1 MKSEHIYPAA
11 FCEKAKELEDKIGYT
26 FEEKE
31 YLYEALTH
39 SSYSNEQPNRKLYP
53 CNERLEFLGDSVL
66 SLAVSRYLFGAHN
79 AFPEGEL
86 TRVRAVTVCEN
97 ALYEYACDISLGDYL
112 LLGKGEEMTD
122 GRHRRSILADAFEA
136 LIAAVFLDGSLD
148 AAEEFIMDHAKA
160 KAEVTVLNQVIKDY
174 KSYLQQLVQYSKGD
188 KLDYRLAGESGP
200 DHKKTFTVQVFLN
213 SNCIGTGSG
222 FSKRDAEQ
230 MAAKEALVLFGEP
243 V

>member
-1 MKSEHIYPAA
+1 MKDGPVYPEA
-11 FCEKAKELEDKIGYT
+11 FCRAAEVLQKKIGYT
-26 FEEKE
+26 FEDPL

-39 SSYSNEQPNRKLYP
+39 SSYANEHQKEMFV

-86 TRVRAVTVCEN
+86 TKIRAQTVCEN
-97 ALYEYACDISLGDYL
+97 ALYEYACQISLGDYL
-112 LLGKGEEMTD
+112 LLGKGEESSD

-136 LIAAVFLDGSLD
+136 LIAAIYLDGSID
-148 AAEEFIMDHAKA
+148 DAEEFVMDFAKA
-160 KAEVTVLNQVIKDY
+160 KAENVVLSNRIKDY
-174 KSYLQQLVQYSKGD
+174 KSYLQQLVQNSPGD
-188 KLDYRLAGESGP
+188 KLDYRLVGESGP
-200 DHKKTFTVQVFLN
+200 DHKKQFSVQVYLN
-213 SNCIGTGSG
+213 SNCIGKGTG

-230 MAAKEALVLFGEP
+230 MAAKEALKLFGED